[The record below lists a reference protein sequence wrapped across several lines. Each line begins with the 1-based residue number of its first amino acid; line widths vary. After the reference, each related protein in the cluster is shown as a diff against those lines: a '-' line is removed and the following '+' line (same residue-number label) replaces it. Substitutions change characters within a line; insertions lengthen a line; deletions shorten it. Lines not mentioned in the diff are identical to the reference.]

1 MKVLIVEDNEFNR
14 MVMSEM
20 LEILLPGSEI
30 QVHESAA
37 KSLLEGGYDAYDMIL
52 SDIDMPEMD
61 GFEFYTRLRKE
72 FGVKVPIIA
81 VTALAVAGDR
91 ERILM
96 HGFDAYVSKPI
107 NMQEFGETLSQ
118 FVKGS

>member
-52 SDIDMPEMD
+52 SDIDS
-61 GFEFYTRLRKE
+61 Y
-72 FGVKVPIIA
+72 
-81 VTALAVAGDR
+81 
-91 ERILM
+91 
-96 HGFDAYVSKPI
+96 
-107 NMQEFGETLSQ
+107 N
-118 FVKGS
+118 FV